1 MRIRLLAVSLLL
13 LSLLCAACQ
22 QGENKTASGP
32 RIAVVDVVRVMR
44 DSEPGKAGI
53 KFLEGIQA
61 DIQKQ
66 LDDIQAKLEKDR
78 ENQALQQQLQTVYMA
93 AQQRMGAEQQNVL
106 SQLQNVV
113 QRTMDE
119 FRKAQGYDVI
129 MSAETMASFD
139 AKLDVTN
146 GVIEAM
152 NSQKITFVPVG
163 DKAAA
168 PAAVPAPAAE
178 ESAAPAAAEP
188 KADAAPAAAP
198 ASGADGT
205 GDAK

>member
-1 MRIRLLAVSLLL
+1 MRIRILAISLLL

-22 QGENKTASGP
+22 QGDNKAASGP
-32 RIAVVDVVRVMR
+32 SIAVVDVVRVMR

-66 LDDIQAKLEKDR
+66 LDDIQGKLEKDR
-78 ENQALQQQLQTVYMA
+78 ENQELQQQLQTLYMG
-93 AQQRMGAEQQNVL
+93 AQQRMSAEQQNVL

-119 FRKAQGYDVI
+119 FRKAKGYDVI
-129 MSAETMASFD
+129 LSAETVASFD
-139 AKLDVTN
+139 GKLDVTN

-152 NSQKITFVPVG
+152 NAKKVNFVSVV
-163 DKAAA
+163 DKSAPAGEAPAAETPAAEAPAEAA
-168 PAAVPAPAAE
+168 PAAEAPAAE
-178 ESAAPAAAEP
+178 ASPAAPAA
-188 KADAAPAAAP
+188 K
-198 ASGADGT
+198 
-205 GDAK
+205 

>member
-1 MRIRLLAVSLLL
+1 MRIRILAISLLL

-22 QGENKTASGP
+22 QGDNKAASGP
-32 RIAVVDVVRVMR
+32 SIAVVDVVRVMR

-66 LDDIQAKLEKDR
+66 LDDIQGKLEKDR
-78 ENQALQQQLQTVYMA
+78 ENQELQQQLQTLYMG
-93 AQQRMGAEQQNVL
+93 AQQRMSAEQQNVL

-119 FRKAQGYDVI
+119 FRKAKGYDVI
-129 MSAETMASFD
+129 MSAETVASFD
-139 AKLDVTN
+139 SKLDVTN

-152 NSQKITFVPVG
+152 NAKKINFVSVA
-163 DKAAA
+163 DKAAPADETPAAEAPAAPAEAA
-168 PAAVPAPAAE
+168 PAAEAPAAK
-178 ESAAPAAAEP
+178 AAPAA
-188 KADAAPAAAP
+188 PAA
-198 ASGADGT
+198 
-205 GDAK
+205 K